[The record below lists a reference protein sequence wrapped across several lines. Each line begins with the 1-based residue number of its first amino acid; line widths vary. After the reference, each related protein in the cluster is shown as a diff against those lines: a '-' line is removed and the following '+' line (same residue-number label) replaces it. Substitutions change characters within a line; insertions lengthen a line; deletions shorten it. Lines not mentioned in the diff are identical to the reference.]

1 MTHSQVEEVA
11 RGLATWVEDLLVDL
25 ERLESSLSPRLVSDF
40 AGDPPHEVRAK
51 TRRALGK
58 DVADFLEE
66 HPGLDGAGLIFQLSQ
81 LKPETARIEWWVRD
95 EEKINRRDFILD
107 PDSDRFYDYEYLE
120 WFKGAFHAG
129 TRTVAGPYI
138 DHLGV
143 DDYLLTL
150 AVPCSVDGVKVGV
163 AGIDILMNDVEAEL
177 LRILSPV
184 SGCAVLSRHNQVLVG
199 NSAQLSTGV
208 RIAVMPPGYSRI
220 PIAVDNVDLSLLY
233 PDPQLS

>member
-1 MTHSQVEEVA
+1 MTRSQVEEVA
-11 RGLATWVEDLLVDL
+11 RELATWVEDLLVGL
-25 ERLESSLSPRLVSDF
+25 EKLELSLSPHLASDF
-40 AGDPPHEVRAK
+40 AGDPPHAVSSR
-51 TRRALGK
+51 TRKALGT
-58 DVADFLEE
+58 DVADFLKR
-66 HPGLDGAGLIFQLSQ
+66 HPRLDGAGLIFQLSQ

-143 DDYLLTL
+143 DDYLLTM
-150 AVPCSVDGVKVGV
+150 AVPCTVDGVKVGV

-177 LRILSPV
+177 LRILSPI

-220 PIAVDNVDLSLLY
+220 PIEVDHVDLSLLY
-233 PDPQLS
+233 PDSSLE

>member
-1 MTHSQVEEVA
+1 MVNSQVEAVA
-11 RGLATWVEDLLVDL
+11 RGVAIWLEDLFSGL
-25 ERLESSLSPRLVSDF
+25 EELEESLGPRLVSDF
-40 AGDPPHEVRAK
+40 TGEPPHEVSDSVRK
-51 TRRALGK
+51 ELGR
-58 DVADFLEE
+58 DVAAFLEK

-81 LKPETARIEWWVRD
+81 LKPETARMEWWVRD
-95 EEKINRRDFILD
+95 EDKINRRDFILD

-120 WFKGAFHAG
+120 WFQGAFHAG

-143 DDYLLTL
+143 DDYLMTM
-150 AVPCSVDGVKVGV
+150 AVPCTVDGVRVGV
-163 AGIDILMNDVEAEL
+163 AGIDILMNDVETEL

-220 PIAVDNVDLSLLY
+220 PIDVESVDLSLVF
-233 PDPQLS
+233 PDG

>member
-1 MTHSQVEEVA
+1 MAHSQVEEVA
-11 RGLATWVEDLLVDL
+11 RRLAVWVEDLLVDL
-25 ERLESSLSPRLVSDF
+25 EELELSLSPRLVSDF
-40 AGDPPHEVRAK
+40 DGEPPHEVSSK
-51 TRRALGK
+51 TRKALGK
-58 DVADFLEE
+58 DVADFLEK

-81 LKPETARIEWWVRD
+81 LRPETARIEWWVRD

-120 WFKGAFHAG
+120 WFTGAFHSG

-143 DDYLLTL
+143 DDYLLTM
-150 AVPCSVDGVKVGV
+150 AVPCVIDGVRVGV
-163 AGIDILMNDVEAEL
+163 AGIDILMNDVEVEL

-184 SGCAVLSRHNQVLVG
+184 AGCAVLSRHNQVLVG

-208 RIAVMPPGYSRI
+208 RIAVVPPGYSRI
-220 PIAVDNVDLSLLY
+220 PIDVANVDLSLLY
-233 PDPQLS
+233 PDSSLA